1 MAWQTIILLRNNWQ
15 LIGVWLIVTFERRSP
30 YMPIVY
36 RDLKQ
41 HRSCLVEVF
50 TNLKGP
56 YYTALQS
63 QPISA
68 RACGREV
75 NRDSIP

>member
-1 MAWQTIILLRNNWQ
+1 
-15 LIGVWLIVTFERRSP
+15 
-30 YMPIVY
+30 MPIVY